1 MEIRNNDEVVSD
13 VKRLLAE
20 YVEPAV
26 AEHGGSVNFV
36 SYEDGNLILEMS
48 GACSG
53 CAGSAM
59 TLQFGIE
66 KLIKEH
72 IPEVKDISAY
82 EDPFST
88 VDPFY
93 TQPFDEFN

>member
-1 MEIRNNDEVVSD
+1 MEERTDEIVISEIKGVLS
-13 VKRLLAE
+13 E
-20 YVEPAV
+20 YVAPAV
-26 AEHGGSVNFV
+26 AEHGGAVNFV
-36 SYEDGNLILEMS
+36 SYEDGSLILEMS

-66 KLIKEH
+66 KLVKEKV
-72 IPEVKDISAY
+72 PEVKALVAY

-93 TQPFDEFN
+93 TQPFDEYH